1 MKRYQAAFSL
11 VLLMSINTN
20 LLKAQTL
27 IWSDEFD
34 YTGLPD
40 AGKWGN
46 EVGYIRNNELQYYTN
61 RDIDN
66 QVVRNGNLELIAL
79 RENFQ
84 GYAYTSASINTKGK
98 FSLTYGRIEARM
110 KLPMGQGLWPAFWT
124 LGTSIDQI
132 GWPSCGEIDVM
143 EHINNENRTYGT
155 AHWAGKGK
163 RHTSSGS
170 SYGVDPTQ
178 YHVYAVTWN
187 SSNISWYVDNI
198 LFHQLNIEGGVN
210 NTSELHTPQ
219 YLLLNLAVGG
229 NWPGSPDASTVFP
242 ATVFVD
248 YVRVYDDSPA
258 PPPPLADR
266 TLEAESGYCYLHD
279 GLVRTTSGVTNWDYG
294 RFIKYCSV
302 FLSDQYRYV
311 NFYFSAPGSG
321 KLEVQLDGNNRRFPA
336 IATLNFS
343 AGANQ
348 VVQVP
353 ATGITNGSHDV
364 LITGRG
370 GNLELDKI
378 VFTNTT
384 LAPAMGIRKEKITT
398 IESDPTEMNTRLFPN
413 PARKTVHLEFVS
425 GFEVQTRI
433 SMMDHTGRTLSE
445 QTIKAKK
452 GLNTMEINLSG
463 LGRGIYLV
471 SITTMHGREFR
482 KMIIE

>member
-1 MKRYQAAFSL
+1 
-11 VLLMSINTN
+11 
-20 LLKAQTL
+20 
-27 IWSDEFD
+27 
-34 YTGLPD
+34 
-40 AGKWGN
+40 
-46 EVGYIRNNELQYYTN
+46 
-61 RDIDN
+61 
-66 QVVRNGNLELIAL
+66 
-79 RENFQ
+79 
-84 GYAYTSASINTKGK
+84 
-98 FSLTYGRIEARM
+98 M

-124 LGTSIDQI
+124 LGTSIDQV

-384 LAPAMGIRKEKITT
+384 LHTAPRLTEKKNLDLQLI
-398 IESDPTEMNTRLFPN
+398 IDHASVELFADEGLSVMTQVFFPDS
-413 PARKTVHLEFVS
+413 EFS
-425 GFEVQTRI
+425 R
-433 SMMDHTGRTLSE
+433 M
-445 QTIKAKK
+445 TIKTPEHYSIRSVEFSRMK
-452 GLNTMEINLSG
+452 
-463 LGRGIYLV
+463 
-471 SITTMHGREFR
+471 SITAGSA
-482 KMIIE
+482 IAVQ